1 MHAMDITFPQI
12 KNRIM
17 ESILLIKEIYLEGFR
32 NLGHFITKNFFKGYA
47 WMCFFLTAVTIY
59 AFIYR
64 LATGFA
70 FD

>member
-1 MHAMDITFPQI
+1 
-12 KNRIM
+12 M